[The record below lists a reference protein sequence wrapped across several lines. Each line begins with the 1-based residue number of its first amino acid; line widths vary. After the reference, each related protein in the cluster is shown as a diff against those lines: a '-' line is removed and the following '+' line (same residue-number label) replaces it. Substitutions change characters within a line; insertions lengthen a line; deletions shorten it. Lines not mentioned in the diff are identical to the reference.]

1 MGPDCRRAAG
11 WTGLWSTAIVRCAP
25 LLNRQGWDLVRVGFR
40 LADEAREP
48 LKKLLKMRRASL
60 HSSSASSSSKRYVG
74 GRPTAIVV
82 PNSEIALL
90 ARRDYI
96 LDPAGRKGAAHPS
109 ELYGLTNN
117 EIAHFGAYRTAS
129 LILQPWD
136 CWNGRRCCGR
146 FGPRQR
152 SRLRARVRRV
162 MKPDLPGI
170 PADHEFL
177 TFL

>member
-1 MGPDCRRAAG
+1 VSLSARLLCLTSITWAGNCRLCQITQRMGPDCRRAAG
-11 WTGLWSTAIVRCAP
+11 WTGLWSAAIVRSAP

-48 LKKLLKMRRASL
+48 LKKLRKMRRASL

-96 LDPAGRKGAAHPS
+96 LDPAGRKGAARPS

-117 EIAHFGAYRTAS
+117 EIAHFGRIAPQA
-129 LILQPWD
+129 
-136 CWNGRRCCGR
+136 
-146 FGPRQR
+146 
-152 SRLRARVRRV
+152 
-162 MKPDLPGI
+162 
-170 PADHEFL
+170 
-177 TFL
+177 